1 MSNICKMAIGFKAYD
16 ELMSLLGI
24 QNAETL
30 EISEDDVVAKI
41 KAVKMALTNR
51 DELVEQNKSLQ
62 AQFRELEKY
71 DIRKL
76 PANSINFEYA
86 PGSKVVA
93 YSFYSFLNSLLHIA
107 AIRTESKIGD
117 KTICRLYIG
126 FCGGQDLQADLRMVA
141 MYGQK
146 IYEEILDV

>member
-1 MSNICKMAIGFKAYD
+1 MCKMSIGFKAYD

-24 QNAETL
+24 KDAETL
-30 EISEDDVVAKI
+30 EISENDIVTKI

-51 DELVEQNKSLQ
+51 EELVEQNKNLQ
-62 AQFRELEKY
+62 GQLRELAKY
-71 DIRKL
+71 DIRNL
-76 PANSINFEYA
+76 PTNSINFEYA

-93 YSFYSFLNSLLHIA
+93 YCFYSFLNSLQHIA
-107 AIRTESKIGD
+107 AIRTESKIGN

-126 FCGGQDLQADLRMVA
+126 FCNGQDLHADLRLVA

-146 IYEEILDV
+146 IYEEILDA

>member
-1 MSNICKMAIGFKAYD
+1 MCKMAIGFKAYD
-16 ELMSLLGI
+16 ELMSLIGI
-24 QNAETL
+24 KDAETL
-30 EISEDDVVAKI
+30 EISEDDIVAKI

-62 AQFRELEKY
+62 GQLRELEKY

-86 PGSKVVA
+86 PGNRIVA
-93 YSFYSFLNSLLHIA
+93 YSFYSFFNSLMHIA
-107 AIRTESKIGD
+107 VIRAESKLGD

-126 FCGGQDLQADLRMVA
+126 FCNGQNLQADLRHVA

-146 IYEEILDV
+146 IYEEIL